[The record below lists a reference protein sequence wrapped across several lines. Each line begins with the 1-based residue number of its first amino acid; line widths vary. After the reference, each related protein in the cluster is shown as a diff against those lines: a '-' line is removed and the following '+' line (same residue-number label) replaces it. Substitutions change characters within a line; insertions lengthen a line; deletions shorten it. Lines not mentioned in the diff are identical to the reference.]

1 MAAQRQVEGGYASYT
16 QTLSTLGAVQLL
28 DASHHSHLEQYG
40 SEGVGKL
47 AKQNPWVLKLLS
59 LIEAAPLADG

>member
-1 MAAQRQVEGGYASYT
+1 MAAQRQVEGGYASCT

-28 DASHHSHLEQYG
+28 DVSHHSHLEQYG

-47 AKQNPWVLKLLS
+47 AKQNP
-59 LIEAAPLADG
+59 